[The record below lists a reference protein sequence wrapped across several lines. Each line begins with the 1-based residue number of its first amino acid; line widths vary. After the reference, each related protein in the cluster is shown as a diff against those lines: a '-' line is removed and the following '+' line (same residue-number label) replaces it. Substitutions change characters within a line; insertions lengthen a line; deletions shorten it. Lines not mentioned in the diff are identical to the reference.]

1 MPSKRLVRMAIS
13 LGYPEETP
21 LRGRLKLRQ
30 RRKPLADLLHVER
43 SGRRQCLKTFA

>member
-1 MPSKRLVRMAIS
+1 MALS

-30 RRKPLADLLHVER
+30 RRKPLADLLQWSDTAGGSV
-43 SGRRQCLKTFA
+43 